1 MSGPA
6 CRSWEGGRHSG
17 LQVSSPVCSAVGP
30 CALEYTKMKTVDHF
44 WTNPS
49 ADELVQRHSIHS
61 SHLRQDSPSKRP
73 ALCVSGVGGGAVGG
87 TWEQGTG

>member
-30 CALEYTKMKTVDHF
+30 CALEYTKMKTVDV
-44 WTNPS
+44 
-49 ADELVQRHSIHS
+49 VQRHRIHS
-61 SHLRQDSPSKRP
+61 SHLRQDSPSKWP
-73 ALCVSGVGGGAVGG
+73 ALCVSGVGGRAVGG